1 MNERA
6 EKYEAF
12 LDDLALV
19 VDGDAEAL
27 ERHADFLVDD
37 DEARDL
43 RHEAADVVAQIEG
56 SGADY
61 AHPEDFVARL
71 MVALDEDE
79 GGVGGD
85 ADADADEDEDDDAEI
100 DSGRTTNPG
109 FAALDLPKTVELEET
124 SVEAVVAESA
134 EPEPTEA
141 PADETDARPKRKMG
155 KLLAFPIAGALAL
168 AAAAAVGL
176 VIWSSQGDD
185 ATTDGP
191 VAASGI
197 EATVAHIDR
206 AADDGESGLSVQ
218 RPGSDA
224 FVAIGAD
231 EAIPAGATVRTDD
244 RTRALLRMS
253 DGSELTLDHATALAL
268 RTDEPRGLSLTEG
281 NLVADIAHLD
291 DGPNATFQTATGSVE
306 VLGTEFELSANEDLT
321 SVRVSR
327 GVVSVSGAGG
337 QTTLVNA
344 GEEGVVRAGDAPSVA
359 PFTDLA
365 RRMAWSELGGP
376 TEGDADDADTL
387 AGIGSLRAR
396 RPGERQAQERPLH
409 LARHSVRVRIVG
421 NVARTEI
428 EEVFRNDSD
437 HTLEGVY
444 RFPLPPDAQIA
455 RLALDVEGRMEEGSF
470 VERDR
475 AAAIWRGVIRN
486 ATPTHQRA
494 DDEEFVWVPGPWHDP
509 AILEWQRGGQFELR
523 IFPIPA
529 HGERRVILSYT
540 QTVDPQGGRRQYT
553 YPLAH
558 SADDSTRVGQ
568 FDLDV
573 RVAGAEHVEA
583 SGYRVTEAD
592 GDGATEL
599 TMTERDF
606 TPKGDLTIEYQL
618 PGGERELRWWTY
630 QGESVTAPPE
640 TSRERDREVIQLQRE
655 LAEDERPYV
664 AFALRPD
671 LPRAAQR
678 RERDYVLVVDASQS
692 MFGERYDRA
701 SRLATTVV
709 REMDRRDRFTVL
721 ACDYQCRAMP
731 GGLQPPTAEAAEQ
744 AQAWLEEIE
753 PAGASDLTAVLR
765 EAAATVSA
773 ERRDDRELHLMYVGD
788 GTSSVGYRRAASLA
802 AEAEALAEAERV
814 AVTTVGVGGD
824 ADTTA
829 LGAIARATG
838 GHYVPY
844 VPGQRISTA
853 AMAVLET
860 TYGASLESPA
870 IELPDGLS
878 QTAPS
883 ELPTIRAG
891 QELIVV
897 GRMDQPNVNGEVV
910 LRGTVAGRPFERRYE
925 VSLTPTDAAG
935 NRFVPRLWAAG
946 RIDEMQLSGRGEDR
960 ARIIAMSKGYGV
972 LSRHTSLLVLESE
985 AMFRAF
991 RVDRNTSPAAQ
1002 WTGEEDVVAGGAAGE
1017 DVAGGGG
1024 VGRGGLGLLGAGR
1037 GGGGMAS
1044 GSAGRGPQPARQRRA
1059 RSSATAQARP
1069 SLDDSDMDMFG
1080 GSGRADR
1087 ESSAGEAMNPW
1098 SRDSTAT
1105 PPAEPQPLA
1114 RPMPTRRRRP
1124 GRWMQRVRVRTAEV
1138 RGDRDVTE
1146 AERRRA
1152 DEAEEAL
1159 EENPDSRD
1167 RHREAVQRL
1176 ARAGRLERALEVA
1189 EAWIVRDREDPEAL
1203 TAKADLLGRLGRRD
1217 EALRLLTGTVDLRPD
1232 SGPLH
1237 ERLASAF
1244 DRAERPERA
1253 CAHRIALAEIGD
1265 DDPSAVAAAMRCERS
1280 LGRDDAAQRILY
1292 SVREGRV
1299 RTRAERLADDEPRE
1313 RGFRGDF
1320 TVEGEWSGGDLDLSI
1335 VTSHGTRLSWM
1346 GGRTTLVG
1354 DRVDE
1359 SGRERLGLRWTA
1371 PGLYRIE
1378 ISRTDPD
1385 DTSEIRGQLR
1395 IRVLGERQTV
1405 PFTLS
1410 SERQT
1415 VARVRVRRETR
1426 LVPMTG
1432 SLPR

>member
-1 MNERA
+1 MSSVRRPWV
-6 EKYEAF
+6 
-12 LDDLALV
+12 ALV
-19 VDGDAEAL
+19 LLAVAGA
-27 ERHADFLVDD
+27 FGCGDD
-37 DEARDL
+37 DE
-43 RHEAADVVAQIEG
+43 
-56 SGADY
+56 
-61 AHPEDFVARL
+61 
-71 MVALDEDE
+71 
-79 GGVGGD
+79 
-85 ADADADEDEDDDAEI
+85 
-100 DSGRTTNPG
+100 
-109 FAALDLPKTVELEET
+109 
-124 SVEAVVAESA
+124 
-134 EPEPTEA
+134 TEA
-141 PADETDARPKRKMG
+141 PAVESVRVTLAQRVPESHTQGVTTENGAADVGAPLPLGGPVRTDANTRARVRFG
-155 KLLAFPIAGALAL
+155 ERGFVVLDHDTEIRLGNQAGHLKLVRGRLVATVTPVPSGGPALVVETASGTVDVTGTKLAL
-168 AAAAAVGL
+168 AATDERTTLQVLRGDALLRNDSGTVEVKTGFEGWVEQGEAPKVAAAVDMADSVAFAELDAEGL
-176 VIWSSQGDD
+176 
-185 ATTDGP
+185 
-191 VAASGI
+191 
-197 EATVAHIDR
+197 E
-206 AADDGESGLSVQ
+206 GES
-218 RPGSDA
+218 
-224 FVAIGAD
+224 
-231 EAIPAGATVRTDD
+231 
-244 RTRALLRMS
+244 
-253 DGSELTLDHATALAL
+253 TL
-268 RTDEPRGLSLTEG
+268 RGL
-281 NLVADIAHLD
+281 
-291 DGPNATFQTATGSVE
+291 
-306 VLGTEFELSANEDLT
+306 
-321 SVRVSR
+321 
-327 GVVSVSGAGG
+327 
-337 QTTLVNA
+337 
-344 GEEGVVRAGDAPSVA
+344 GE
-359 PFTDLA
+359 
-365 RRMAWSELGGP
+365 
-376 TEGDADDADTL
+376 
-387 AGIGSLRAR
+387 LRAHV
-396 RPGERQAQERPLH
+396 PGEREETERPLA
-409 LARHSVRVRIVG
+409 LARHAVNVHIAG
-421 NVARTEI
+421 NIARTEI
-428 EEVFRNDSD
+428 EEVFRNDGE

-486 ATPTHQRA
+486 ATPTRQRN
-494 DDEEFVWVPGPWHDP
+494 DDEEFIWVPGPWHDP

-583 SGYRVTEAD
+583 TGYRVTEAD

-640 TSRERDREVIQLQRE
+640 ASRERDREVIQLQRE
-655 LAEDERPYV
+655 MASDERPYV

-678 RERDYVLVVDASQS
+678 RERDYVLVVDSSQS
-692 MFGERYDRA
+692 MFGERFDRA

-721 ACDYQCRAMP
+721 ACDYECRAMP

-753 PAGASDLTAVLR
+753 PAGASDMSAVLR

-802 AEAEALAEAERV
+802 AEAEALAEAEHV

-829 LGAIARATG
+829 LGAIARAAG

-844 VPGQRISTA
+844 VPGQRIGTA

-860 TYGASLESPA
+860 TYGASLESPTV
-870 IELPDGLS
+870 ELPDGLS

-897 GRMDQPNVNGEVV
+897 GRMDQANVNGEVV

-925 VSLTPTDAAG
+925 VALTPTDAAG

-1017 DVAGGGG
+1017 DVAGRG
-1024 VGRGGLGLLGAGR
+1024 VGRGNIGVLGGLQGAGR
-1037 GGGGMAS
+1037 GGGGSSGPMATGATAS
-1044 GSAGRGPQPARQRRA
+1044 RSTRSTRRRRTRGAARPMERAPGADASDLDDAFAGRDNRRA
-1059 RSSATAQARP
+1059 EERERP
-1069 SLDDSDMDMFG
+1069 SN
-1080 GSGRADR
+1080 
-1087 ESSAGEAMNPW
+1087 EVTNPW
-1098 SRDSTAT
+1098 GGGTAAPAPP
-1105 PPAEPQPLA
+1105 PPAQLTTPMA

-1124 GRWMQRVRVRTAEV
+1124 GRWMQRIRVRTAEV
-1138 RGDRDVTE
+1138 RGERDATD

-1159 EENPDSRD
+1159 EQNPDSRD

-1189 EAWIVRDREDPEAL
+1189 DAWIVRDREDPEAL

-1217 EALRLLTGTVDLRPD
+1217 DALRLLTGTVDLRPD

-1244 DRAERPERA
+1244 DRAGRPERA

-1280 LGRDDAAQRILY
+1280 LGRDDAAQRVLY

-1299 RTRAERLADDEPRE
+1299 RTRAERLAEDEPRD

-1320 TVEGEWSGGDLDLSI
+1320 TIDGEWTGGDLDLSI
-1335 VTSHGTRLSWM
+1335 VTSRGTRLSWM

-1385 DTSEIRGQLR
+1385 DTSEIRGRLQ

-1405 PFTLS
+1405 PFTLT

-1426 LVPMTG
+1426 MVPVTG
-1432 SLPR
+1432 TVGR